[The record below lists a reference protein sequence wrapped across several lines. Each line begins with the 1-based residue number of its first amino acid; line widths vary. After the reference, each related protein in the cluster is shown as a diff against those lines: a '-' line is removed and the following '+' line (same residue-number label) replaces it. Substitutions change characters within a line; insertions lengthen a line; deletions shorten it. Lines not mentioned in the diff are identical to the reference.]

1 LIRKR
6 FKIYRKRPQID
17 IEYAF
22 DWRSIPAGSFK
33 TGFLTLIPE
42 SYDGQSLFYATHNGG
57 SGFEIFRMDGQTIAH
72 NAPASSVVTASSGL
86 GATEGIM
93 IIGDASK
100 ALALCFEPSV
110 CAAMPMVAFRESA
123 PSFFARIMFSCGE
136 LDESKAQE
144 VSGPL
149 RFTCSIVGM
158 GKQ

>member
-1 LIRKR
+1 LTGA
-6 FKIYRKRPQID
+6 
-17 IEYAF
+17 AF
-22 DWRSIPAGSFK
+22 GGVFQDGLSDPH
-33 TGFLTLIPE
+33 PE
-42 SYDGQSLFYATHNGG
+42 SYDGKSLFYATHNGG

-110 CAAMPMVAFRESA
+110 CAAMPMVAFRESV

-144 VSGPL
+144 VSARCGSRAVL
-149 RFTCSIVGM
+149 SGW
-158 GKQ
+158 GNNE